1 MENEVDKLLEE
12 LSDID
17 GVLKVAVINNVEKK
31 IARSVNMDASTTIL
45 VRALSDVVRSNMKY
59 SRLTARR
66 NEIEDILITYCDE
79 IHLLKPL
86 SRTAKYFIYISISR
100 GANIALTRIKLNEK
114 LATYL
119 K

>member
-31 IARSVNMDASTTIL
+31 IARSINMDASTTVL
-45 VRALSDVVRSNMKY
+45 VRTLSEVVRSNMKY

-114 LATYL
+114 LAIYL
-119 K
+119 R

>member
-1 MENEVDKLLEE
+1 MENEVDKLLKE

-17 GVLKVAVINNVEKK
+17 GVRKVAVINNVEKK
-31 IARSVNMDASTTIL
+31 IARGINMDESSTVL
-45 VRALSDVVRSNMKY
+45 VRTLSDVVRSNMKY
-59 SRLTARR
+59 SRLTARK
-66 NEIEDILITYCDE
+66 NEIEDVLITYFDE

-114 LATYL
+114 LTMYL

>member
-1 MENEVDKLLEE
+1 MENEVDKLLKE

-17 GVLKVAVINNVEKK
+17 GVLKVAVINNVERKL
-31 IARSVNMDASTTIL
+31 ARSINMDENSTIL
-45 VRALSDVVRSNMKY
+45 VRTLSDVVRSNMKY

-114 LATYL
+114 LTMYL